1 MEEKIN
7 MNEVVKV
14 VASIY
19 NSFQDAENNAE
30 KLFPFC
36 DSSDRDYYATKF
48 EDALTTV
55 KNALSELSEAI
66 LVQAIVE
73 AECDAS
79 TSK

>member
-19 NSFQDAENNAE
+19 DSFQDASNNAE

-36 DSSDRDYYATKF
+36 DSTDRGYYENKF

-55 KNALSELSEAI
+55 KNALSEISEAI
-66 LVQAIVE
+66 LLQAIVQ
-73 AECDAS
+73 AER
-79 TSK
+79 